1 MNSEEEKK
9 IIEIALSKNGS
20 LAQLALGAIALKPWR
35 ENRDPIQISEALN
48 KTTSTKN
55 AQKK

>member
-55 AQKK
+55 APKK